1 MSELF
6 TCDQVAE
13 RYGVKTLTVWD
24 WIRKKKLPAIKLG
37 RDYRIRQED
46 IEAFDSAGLK
56 NRPQGEGGEAEMLW
70 PENVDYEK
78 KREKITS
85 IQKKQSVGFYDRIN
99 DFRHKLD

>member
-1 MSELF
+1 MATITQYHKTKQNTSNNQIKQGGVNMSELC

-46 IEAFDSAGLK
+46 IEAF
-56 NRPQGEGGEAEMLW
+56 E
-70 PENVDYEK
+70 
-78 KREKITS
+78 RERMTV
-85 IQKKQSVGFYDRIN
+85 QD
-99 DFRHKLD
+99 